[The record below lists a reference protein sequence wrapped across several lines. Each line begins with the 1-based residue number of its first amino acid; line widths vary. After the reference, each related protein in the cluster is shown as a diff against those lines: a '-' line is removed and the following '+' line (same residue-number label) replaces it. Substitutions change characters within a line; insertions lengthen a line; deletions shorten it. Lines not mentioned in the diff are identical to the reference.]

1 MTGLAAALVLT
12 AAVLHAGWNFWAKR
26 AGGGPVFLWLV
37 MTLASVVYGPLAVG
51 FCVVTRP
58 AIGIVEFAFI
68 AGSGLIHVGYFL
80 MLLRGYRE
88 GDLSLVY
95 PLARGTGPTLTTIVA
110 ILLLGERPTGPAL
123 VGSAL
128 VITGV
133 IVLSLGGSPSGKE
146 GLRKSLLFGVLTG
159 CFIAGYTVWDKYSVG
174 VLMIPP
180 LVLEYGSILLRAVM
194 LSPYAWRRWAE
205 VGRVWREH
213 RREAFAVAL
222 LSPLA
227 YLLVLV
233 AMVFTPVSYVAPLR
247 EVSVLIAV
255 ALGAGLLKEGHGA
268 SRAAAAGLIVAGVVC
283 LTLN

>member
-26 AGGGPVFLWLV
+26 AGGGPVFLWLI
-37 MTLASVVYGPLAVG
+37 MTLASTLYAPLAVA

-58 AIGIVEFAFI
+58 AIGIVESAVI

-95 PLARGTGPTLTTIVA
+95 PLARGTGPTLTTLVA
-110 ILLLGERPTGPAL
+110 ILLLGERPGGPAL
-123 VGSAL
+123 IGSAL

-133 IVLSLGGSPSGKE
+133 IVLSRGGSSAGKE
-146 GLRKSLLFGVLTG
+146 RLRKSLLFGVLTG
-159 CFIAGYTVWDKYSVG
+159 CFIAGYTVWDKYSVS

-180 LVLEYGSILLRAVM
+180 LVLEYGSILTRSVL
-194 LSPYAWRRWAE
+194 LSPYAVRHWGE

-213 RREAFAVAL
+213 RKEAFAVAL

-255 ALGAGLLKEGHGA
+255 ALGAGLLKEGHGL
-268 SRAAAAGLIVAGVVC
+268 SRAIAAGLIVAGVVC
-283 LTLN
+283 LTLD

>member
-12 AAVLHAGWNFWAKR
+12 AAVLHAAWNFWAKR
-26 AGGGPVFLWLV
+26 AGGGPVFLWLI
-37 MTLASVVYGPLAVG
+37 MSLATVLYAPVVVA

-58 AIGIVEFAFI
+58 ALGIVESVFI
-68 AGSGLIHVGYFL
+68 AGSALIHVGYFL

-110 ILLLGERPTGPAL
+110 IALLGERPTGPAL
-123 VGSAL
+123 FGSAL
-128 VITGV
+128 VIAGV
-133 IVLSLGGSPSGKE
+133 IVLSRGGGSTSRE
-146 GLRKSLLFGVLTG
+146 NLRKSLLFGVLTG

-180 LVLEYGSILLRAVM
+180 LVLEYGSILIRAVI
-194 LSPYAWRRWAE
+194 LSPYACRDRGE
-205 VGRVWREH
+205 VAKVWRAH

-255 ALGAGLLKEGHGA
+255 ALGAGLLKEGHGI
-268 SRAAAAGLIVAGVVC
+268 SRALAGGLIVAGVVC